1 MPQSIHLFRLSP
13 MSTASAVVTIVL
25 AAILAFAAIR
35 KLTHREDVV
44 ATYAKVGVPENRLN
58 QLAFILLLGAAGL
71 LLGFVWASIGVAAAV
86 GVVVY
91 FVLAIAAHVRHD
103 DTGNLPTPVAIEAVA
118 VTALLLQALG

>member
-1 MPQSIHLFRLSP
+1 V
-13 MSTASAVVTIVL
+13 STVVPVLL
-25 AAILAFAAIR
+25 AAVLVFAAVR

-44 ATYAKVGVPENRLN
+44 ATYARVGVPEERLK

-71 LLGFVWASIGVAAAV
+71 LLGLAWAPIGIAAAA

-103 DTGNLPTPVAIEAVA
+103 DVANLPTPVVIEAMA
-118 VTALLLQALG
+118 VTALVLQIL

>member
-1 MPQSIHLFRLSP
+1 
-13 MSTASAVVTIVL
+13 MSTITAVVTVVL
-25 AAILAFAAIR
+25 AAVLTAAAIR

-44 ATYAKVGVPENRLN
+44 AAYAKVGVPEERLN

-71 LLGFVWASIGVAAAV
+71 LLGLAWTPIGIAASA

-103 DTGNLPTPVAIEAVA
+103 DAANLPTPIAIEAMAVA
-118 VTALLLQALG
+118 ALALQIP

>member
-1 MPQSIHLFRLSP
+1 
-13 MSTASAVVTIVL
+13 MSTITAVVTVLL

-44 ATYAKVGVPENRLN
+44 ASYAKVGVPEERLN

-71 LLGFVWASIGVAAAV
+71 LLGLAWAPIGIAAAV

-91 FVLAIAAHVRHD
+91 FVLAIVAHLRHD
-103 DTGNLPTPVAIEAVA
+103 DVGNLPTPVAIEVMAV
-118 VTALLLQALG
+118 VALVLQIL

>member
-1 MPQSIHLFRLSP
+1 
-13 MSTASAVVTIVL
+13 MSTITAVVTVLL

-44 ATYAKVGVPENRLN
+44 ASYAKVGVPEERLN

-71 LLGFVWASIGVAAAV
+71 LLGLGWAPVGIAAAV

-91 FVLAIAAHVRHD
+91 FMLAIVAHVRHD
-103 DTGNLPTPVAIEAVA
+103 DAGNLATPVAIEVMAVA
-118 VTALLLQALG
+118 ALALQIL